1 MGGGMDGNFI
11 LILVLLATLA
21 GLVMVAFAG
30 PSPDKARKRRIA
42 GIRGRHSESAEAMLE
57 ARMRKAISNRDTGT
71 EMKMLVSLIPNPEN
85 LSKRIRMTGRKW
97 TLSQYMTASAV
108 IFLLLSAVLLLR
120 GFPVLLALM
129 VGLAAGLALPHW
141 WVGRLI
147 RKRIHQFNAKFPDAL
162 ELLVRGLRS
171 GLPIAE
177 TLGVVSNEV
186 PGPVGEEFRLITERI
201 KIGRTM
207 EQALQETAD
216 RLGTPEFQFFVI
228 TLAIQRETGG
238 NLAETLS
245 NLATV
250 LRQRAQMKLKIRAMS
265 SESKASAYIIGALP
279 FLVFAMICYINFD
292 YMHPFFTP
300 DPAGLFGLSLMQ
312 LVGIGGMCWMAIG
325 AFIMAQMVNFE
336 I

>member
-1 MGGGMDGNFI
+1 MDGNVI
-11 LILVLLATLA
+11 LIAVLLTTLL
-21 GLVMVAFAG
+21 GLLVAAFAG
-30 PSPDKARKRRIA
+30 PSPERARKRRVA
-42 GIRGRHSESAEAMLE
+42 LIRGRHSESAEALLE
-57 ARMRKAISNRDTGT
+57 ARMRKVISNRPTGN
-71 EMKMLVSLIPNPEN
+71 EAKILVSLIPNPDN
-85 LSKRIRMTGRKW
+85 LAKRIRMTGRKW
-97 TLSQYMTASAV
+97 TLSQYMTACAV
-108 IFLLLSAVLLLR
+108 TFLLIAAFLMLR
-120 GFPVLLALM
+120 GFPFLFAM
-129 VGLAAGLALPHW
+129 MIGLAAGLGLPHW
-141 WVGRLI
+141 WIGRLI
-147 RKRIHQFNAKFPDAL
+147 NKRINQFNAKFSDAL
-162 ELLVRGLRS
+162 ELLTRGLRS

-177 TLGVVSNEV
+177 TLGVVSNEI
-186 PGPVGEEFRLITERI
+186 PGPVGEEFKLITERI

-279 FLVFAMICYINFD
+279 FLVFGMICYINFN
-292 YMHPFFTP
+292 YMKPFFTP
-300 DPAGLFGLSLMQ
+300 DPVGLFGLGTMQ
-312 LVGIGGMCWMAIG
+312 VVGIGGMCWMAIG